1 MLTNDFPITDTPR
14 HAHAYTAAGRTDR
27 MEKRT
32 LAKNLAL
39 LGLAFVALLHTG
51 LSLYFDTDLMVVGV
65 AILIVVVVGLLL
77 VNL

>member
-1 MLTNDFPITDTPR
+1 
-14 HAHAYTAAGRTDR
+14 